1 VRVTTLLTAAEAA
14 QRLGVQPATLYA
26 YVSRGRVQRVRG
38 VDGRRSF
45 FAADDID
52 ELAAQTRRAEP
63 TRASLVPVQIDTSIT
78 ELGESTLRFRG
89 YDATALAIVNSFEQ
103 VAELL
108 WTGDLL
114 DDVGNWSPPQAVH
127 AEALRA
133 AEAVGGT
140 IFTRLC
146 VGLLATGRTVDGG
159 DPLAAARVLLA
170 AAPSAL
176 GAPPT
181 GALARRVAQIWFTQP
196 EREFVDAVRRVL
208 VLLADHELASCT
220 LAARIAAST
229 RTELAGCLVAGLS
242 ALSGPLHGG
251 AARAVHQLLLDAEH
265 IDPTKLIAGYRQRRE
280 PVPGFGH
287 KVYKSGDP
295 RFAPILHAAQ
305 ALDADP
311 ARLAVVESVLH
322 ISAERL
328 PVAPNVDLALG
339 ALSYL
344 ADLPSDAPAVMFSIA
359 RLAGITAHVLE
370 EYDAAPIRYRT
381 TARFTPMSRVEE
393 PATYPS
399 LVSDVI

>member
-1 VRVTTLLTAAEAA
+1 MTTLLTAAEAA
-14 QRLGVQPATLYA
+14 RRLGVQPATLYA

-45 FAADDID
+45 FADDEID
-52 ELAAQTRRAEP
+52 ELAHQARRVEP
-63 TRASLVPVQIDTSIT
+63 SRASLVPVHIDTSIT

-89 YDATALAIVNSFEQ
+89 HDATELATACSFEQ

-108 WTGDLL
+108 WTGKLR
-114 DDVGNWSPPQAVH
+114 DVVGRWSPTAAVH

-133 AEAVGGT
+133 AESVGGSN
-140 IFTRLC
+140 FTRLS
-146 VGLLATGRTVDGG
+146 VGLLATGRVIDGAE
-159 DPLAAARVLLA
+159 PLASARILLA

-176 GAPPT
+176 GAPSSGPF
-181 GALARRVAQIWFTQP
+181 ARRVAQIWFPQP
-196 EREFVDAVRRVL
+196 DRRLVDAVRRVL

-229 RTELAGCLVAGLS
+229 RTGLAGCLVAGLS

-251 AARAVHQLLLDAEH
+251 AARAVHQLMVDAEH
-265 IDPTKLIAGYRQRRE
+265 SDAASLIAGYRQRHE

-295 RFAPILHAAQ
+295 RFAPILQAAK

-311 ARLAVVESVLH
+311 VRVDLVDSVLRET
-322 ISAERL
+322 AARL

-339 ALSYL
+339 VLSYL
-344 ADLPSDAPAVMFSIA
+344 GNLPSDAPAVMFSIA
-359 RLAGITAHVLE
+359 RLAGIVAHVLE
-370 EYDAAPIRYRT
+370 EYEAAPVRYRT
-381 TARFTPMSRVEE
+381 TARFTGVAPDE
-393 PATYPS
+393 
-399 LVSDVI
+399 